1 MPARTKAGPGSGLH
15 WHWGTWAA
23 LLHRFSGLALLLF
36 LPLHFLALGLA
47 LEGAERLQGFLSW
60 TEQPWLK
67 ISECALVGALAL
79 HFGLGLRVLA
89 LEFLPW
95 RGARA
100 AGAVGALLLS
110 CGAGGA
116 YLAALF

>member
-23 LLHRFSGLALLLF
+23 LLHRLSGLALLLF

-60 TEQPWLK
+60 T
-67 ISECALVGALAL
+67 
-79 HFGLGLRVLA
+79 
-89 LEFLPW
+89 
-95 RGARA
+95 
-100 AGAVGALLLS
+100 
-110 CGAGGA
+110 
-116 YLAALF
+116 